1 MQTVLIVVPCGQ
13 RKIWDKHPRHG
24 PARAEDAYTGAP
36 FKLNRVY
43 AERFGDVW
51 IVLSAKYGFI
61 APDFQIPEPYDVAF
75 TKPKTSPIAVGAL
88 QQQVEDQQ
96 LHRYSVIVGLGGA
109 AYRNAIAEAFAPFPV
124 RLAYPF
130 AGLPI
135 GKMMQATK
143 RATTTGNPGF
153 VREESS

>member
-13 RKIWDKHPRHG
+13 SKIWDKRSRHG
-24 PARAEDAYTGAP
+24 PARAENAYTGAP
-36 FKLNRVY
+36 FKLNRAY
-43 AERFGDVW
+43 AERFGDAWV
-51 IVLSAKYGFI
+51 ILSAKYGFI
-61 APDFQIPEPYDVAF
+61 APDFRIPESYDVAF
-75 TKPKTSPIAVGAL
+75 NKPKTSPIAVGAL
-88 QQQVEDQQ
+88 RRQVEDQQ
-96 LHRYSVIVGLGGA
+96 LHRHSVVVGLGGA
-109 AYRNAIAEAFAPFPV
+109 AYRDAIAEAFVPFPV

-153 VREESS
+153 ERGESS

>member
-1 MQTVLIVVPCGQ
+1 MHTVLIIVPCG
-13 RKIWDKHPRHG
+13 KSKVWDKHPKRG
-24 PARAEDAYTGAP
+24 PTRAADAYSGTP
-36 FKLNRVY
+36 FKLNRAY
-43 AERFGDVW
+43 AERFGDAW

-75 TKPKTSPIAVGAL
+75 TKPKTSPIAVDAL
-88 QQQVEDQQ
+88 RQQVLKQQ
-96 LHRYSVIVGLGGA
+96 LHRHSVVVGLGGA
-109 AYRNAIAEAFAPFPV
+109 AYRDAIAAAFAPFPV

-143 RATTTGNPGF
+143 LAIATGDSHF
-153 VREESS
+153 DRERHS